1 MPSFDAVSE
10 VDAHELT
17 NALDQVNRE
26 ISNRYDF
33 RGSDA
38 KVAQEDSA
46 LRIEAQ
52 SEFQI
57 DQIYDILIQK
67 MAKRR
72 IDVGCLERGQVEEAN
87 LRARQVVAVRQ
98 GIDQAIAK
106 KMVKIIK
113 DSKIKVQTAIQGDKL
128 RVSGKKRDDLQKV
141 MNLLRDAGLGIP
153 VQFDNFRD

>member
-17 NALDQVNRE
+17 NALDQANRE

>member
-10 VDAHELT
+10 VDTHELT
-17 NALDQVNRE
+17 NALDQANRE

-38 KVAQEDSA
+38 KVVQEDSA

-57 DQIYDILIQK
+57 DLIYDILTQK

-98 GIDQAIAK
+98 GIDQVIAK

-113 DSKIKVQTAIQGDKL
+113 DSKVKVQTAIQGDKV

-141 MNLLRDAGLGIP
+141 MSLLRDAKLGIP
-153 VQFDNFRD
+153 VQFENFRD

>member
-17 NALDQVNRE
+17 NALDQANRE

-38 KVAQEDSA
+38 KVHQVDSA

-67 MAKRR
+67 MAKRG
-72 IDVGCLERGQVEEAN
+72 IDVGCLERGEVEEAN
-87 LRARQVVAVRQ
+87 MRARQVLAVRQ
-98 GIDQAIAK
+98 GIDQATAK
-106 KMVKIIK
+106 KVVKLIK
-113 DSKIKVQTAIQGDKL
+113 DSKIKVQTAIQGDKV

-141 MNLLRDAGLGIP
+141 MGMLRDAKLGIP

>member
-10 VDAHELT
+10 VDTHELT
-17 NALDQVNRE
+17 NALDQTNRE

-38 KVAQEDSA
+38 KVDREDSA

-57 DQIYDILIQK
+57 DQVYDILTQK

-72 IDVGCLERGQVEEAN
+72 IDVDCLARGKVEEAN

-98 GIDQAIAK
+98 GVDQATAK
-106 KMVKIIK
+106 KMVKLIK
-113 DSKIKVQTAIQGDKL
+113 DSRIKVQTAIQGDKV

-141 MNLLRDAGLGIP
+141 MGLLRDAKLGIP
-153 VQFDNFRD
+153 LQFDNFRD

>member
-10 VDAHELT
+10 VDTHELT
-17 NALDQVNRE
+17 NALDQANRE

-38 KVAQEDSA
+38 KVVQEDSA

-57 DQIYDILIQK
+57 DQIYDILTQK

-72 IDVGCLERGQVEEAN
+72 VDVGCLERGQVEEAN

-106 KMVKIIK
+106 KMIKIVK
-113 DSKIKVQTAIQGDKL
+113 DSKIKVQTAIQGDKV

-141 MNLLRDAGLGIP
+141 MSLLRDAKLGIP
-153 VQFDNFRD
+153 VQFENFRD

>member
-10 VDAHELT
+10 VDTHELT
-17 NALDQVNRE
+17 NALDQANRE

-38 KVAQEDSA
+38 KVVQEDSA

-57 DQIYDILIQK
+57 DQIYDILTQK

-72 IDVGCLERGQVEEAN
+72 VDVGCLERGQVEEAN

-106 KMVKIIK
+106 KMIKIVK
-113 DSKIKVQTAIQGDKL
+113 DSKIKVQTAIQGDKV

-141 MNLLRDAGLGIP
+141 MSLLRDAKRGIP
-153 VQFDNFRD
+153 VQFENFRD

>member
-17 NALDQVNRE
+17 NALDQANRE

-57 DQIYDILIQK
+57 DQIYDILTQK

-72 IDVGCLERGQVEEAN
+72 VDVGCLERGQVEEAN

-106 KMVKIIK
+106 KMIKIVK
-113 DSKIKVQTAIQGDKL
+113 DSKIKVQTAIQGDKV

-141 MNLLRDAGLGIP
+141 MSLLRDAKLGIP
-153 VQFDNFRD
+153 VQFENFRD

>member
-10 VDAHELT
+10 VDTHELT
-17 NALDQVNRE
+17 NALDQTNRE

-38 KVAQEDSA
+38 KVVQEDSA

-57 DQIYDILIQK
+57 DQIYDILTQK

-72 IDVGCLERGQVEEAN
+72 VDVGCLERGQVEEAN

-98 GIDQAIAK
+98 GIDQTIAK
-106 KMVKIIK
+106 KMIKIVK
-113 DSKIKVQTAIQGDKL
+113 DSKIKVQTAIQGDKV

-141 MNLLRDAGLGIP
+141 MSLLRDAKLGIP
-153 VQFDNFRD
+153 VQFENFRD

>member
-10 VDAHELT
+10 VDTHELT
-17 NALDQVNRE
+17 NALDQANRE

-38 KVAQEDSA
+38 KVVQEDSA

-57 DQIYDILIQK
+57 DQIYDILTQK
-67 MAKRR
+67 MAKRQ

-106 KMVKIIK
+106 KMVKVIK
-113 DSKIKVQTAIQGDKL
+113 DSKVKVQTAIQGDKI

-141 MNLLRDAGLGIP
+141 MSLFKDAKLGIP
-153 VQFDNFRD
+153 VQFENFRD

>member
-10 VDAHELT
+10 VDTHELT
-17 NALDQVNRE
+17 NALDQTNRE

-38 KVAQEDSA
+38 KVVQEDSA
-46 LRIEAQ
+46 LRLKAQ

-57 DQIYDILIQK
+57 DQIYDILTQK

-72 IDVGCLERGQVEEAN
+72 VDVGCLERGQVEEAN

-106 KMVKIIK
+106 KMIKIVK
-113 DSKIKVQTAIQGDKL
+113 DSKIKVQTAIQGDKV

-141 MNLLRDAGLGIP
+141 MSLLRDAKLGIP
-153 VQFDNFRD
+153 VQFENFRD

>member
-10 VDAHELT
+10 VDTHELT
-17 NALDQVNRE
+17 NALDQTNRE

-38 KVAQEDSA
+38 KVVQEDSA
-46 LRIEAQ
+46 LRLEAQ

-57 DQIYDILIQK
+57 DQIYDILTQK

-72 IDVGCLERGQVEEAN
+72 VDVGCLERGQVEEAN

-106 KMVKIIK
+106 KMIKIVK
-113 DSKIKVQTAIQGDKL
+113 DSKIKVQTAIQGDKV

-141 MNLLRDAGLGIP
+141 MSLLRDAKLGIP
-153 VQFDNFRD
+153 VQFENFRD

>member
-10 VDAHELT
+10 VDTHELT
-17 NALDQVNRE
+17 NALDQANRE

-38 KVAQEDSA
+38 KVVQEDSA
-46 LRIEAQ
+46 LRLEAQ

-57 DQIYDILIQK
+57 DQIYDILTQK

-72 IDVGCLERGQVEEAN
+72 VDVGCLERGQVEEAN

-106 KMVKIIK
+106 KMVKIVK
-113 DSKIKVQTAIQGDKL
+113 DSKVKVQTAIQGDKL

-141 MNLLRDAGLGIP
+141 MSLLRDAKLGIP
-153 VQFDNFRD
+153 VQFENFRD

>member
-1 MPSFDAVSE
+1 MPSFNAVSE
-10 VDAHELT
+10 VDTHELT
-17 NALDQVNRE
+17 NALDQTNRE

-38 KVAQEDSA
+38 KVVQEDSA

-57 DQIYDILIQK
+57 DQIYDILTQK

-72 IDVGCLERGQVEEAN
+72 VDVGCLERGQVEEAN

-106 KMVKIIK
+106 KMIKIVK
-113 DSKIKVQTAIQGDKL
+113 DSKIKVQTAIQGDKV

-141 MNLLRDAGLGIP
+141 MSLLRDAKLGIP
-153 VQFDNFRD
+153 VQFENFRH

>member
-17 NALDQVNRE
+17 NALDQANRE

-67 MAKRR
+67 MAKRL

-113 DSKIKVQTAIQGDKL
+113 DSRIKVQTAIQGDKL

>member
-10 VDAHELT
+10 VDIHELT
-17 NALDQVNRE
+17 NALDQANRE

-33 RGSDA
+33 KESDA
-38 KVAQEDSA
+38 KILHEDST

-52 SEFQI
+52 SKFQI

-67 MAKRR
+67 MSKRG
-72 IDVGCLERGQVEEAN
+72 IDVDCLQRATVEEAN
-87 LRARQVVAVRQ
+87 MRARQIISINQ
-98 GIDQAIAK
+98 GIDHDIAK
-106 KMVKIIK
+106 RMVKTIK
-113 DSKIKVQTAIQGDKL
+113 DSKIKVQAAIQGTKL

-141 MNLLRDAGLGIP
+141 MNMLMEAKLGIP

>member
-17 NALDQVNRE
+17 NALDQANRE

-106 KMVKIIK
+106 KMVKVIK

-141 MNLLRDAGLGIP
+141 MSLLRDAKLGIP
-153 VQFDNFRD
+153 VQFENFRD

>member
-10 VDAHELT
+10 VDSHELT
-17 NALDQVNRE
+17 NALDQANRE

-38 KVAQEDSA
+38 KIHQEDSA
-46 LRIEAQ
+46 LHIEAQ

-67 MAKRR
+67 MAKRG

-87 LRARQVVAVRQ
+87 MRARQALAVHQ
-98 GIDQAIAK
+98 GIDQSIAK
-106 KMVKIIK
+106 KMVKLIK
-113 DSKIKVQTAIQGDKL
+113 DSKIKVQTAIQGDKV

-141 MNLLRDAGLGIP
+141 MSMLRDAKLGIP

>member
-10 VDAHELT
+10 VDTHELT
-17 NALDQVNRE
+17 NALDQTNRE

-57 DQIYDILIQK
+57 DQIYDILTQK

-72 IDVGCLERGQVEEAN
+72 VDVGCLERGQVEEAN

-106 KMVKIIK
+106 KMIKIVK
-113 DSKIKVQTAIQGDKL
+113 DSKIKVQTAIQGDKV

-141 MNLLRDAGLGIP
+141 MSLLRDAKLGIP
-153 VQFDNFRD
+153 VQFENFRD

>member
-10 VDAHELT
+10 VDTHELT
-17 NALDQVNRE
+17 NALDQANRE

-38 KVAQEDSA
+38 KVDREDSA

-57 DQIYDILIQK
+57 DQVYDILTQK

-72 IDVGCLERGQVEEAN
+72 IDVDCLARGKVEEAN

-98 GIDQAIAK
+98 GVDQATAK
-106 KMVKIIK
+106 KMVKLIK
-113 DSKIKVQTAIQGDKL
+113 DSRIKVQTAIQGDKV

-141 MNLLRDAGLGIP
+141 MGLLRDAKLGIP
-153 VQFDNFRD
+153 LQFDNFRD

>member
-10 VDAHELT
+10 VDTHELT
-17 NALDQVNRE
+17 NALDQTNRE

-38 KVAQEDSA
+38 KVVQEDSA

-57 DQIYDILIQK
+57 DQIYDILTQK

-72 IDVGCLERGQVEEAN
+72 VDVGCLERGQVEEAN

-106 KMVKIIK
+106 KMIKIVK
-113 DSKIKVQTAIQGDKL
+113 DSKTKVQTAIQGDKV

-141 MNLLRDAGLGIP
+141 MSLLRDAKLGIP
-153 VQFDNFRD
+153 VQFENFRH

>member
-10 VDAHELT
+10 VDTHELT
-17 NALDQVNRE
+17 NALDQANRE

-57 DQIYDILIQK
+57 DQIYDILTQK

-72 IDVGCLERGQVEEAN
+72 IDVGCLERGQVEETN

-98 GIDQAIAK
+98 GIDQATAK
-106 KMVKIIK
+106 KMVKIIR
-113 DSKIKVQTAIQGDKL
+113 DSKIKVQTAIQGDKV

-141 MNLLRDAGLGIP
+141 MSLLRDAKLGIP
-153 VQFDNFRD
+153 VQFENFRD

>member
-17 NALDQVNRE
+17 NALDQANRE

-57 DQIYDILIQK
+57 DQIYDILTQK

-72 IDVGCLERGQVEEAN
+72 VDVGCLERGQVEEAN

-106 KMVKIIK
+106 KMVKIVK
-113 DSKIKVQTAIQGDKL
+113 DSKIKVQTAIQGDKV

-141 MNLLRDAGLGIP
+141 MSLLRDAKLGIP
-153 VQFDNFRD
+153 VQFENFRD

>member
-17 NALDQVNRE
+17 NALDQANRE

-38 KVAQEDSA
+38 KVEHEDSA
-46 LRIEAQ
+46 IRIEAQ
-52 SEFQI
+52 SKFQI

-72 IDVGCLERGQVEEAN
+72 IDVGCLERGEVEEAN
-87 LRARQVVAVRQ
+87 MRARQVLAVRQ
-98 GIDQAIAK
+98 GIDQVMAK
-106 KMVKIIK
+106 KMVKLIK
-113 DSKIKVQTAIQGDKL
+113 DSKIKVQTAIQGDKV

-141 MNLLRDAGLGIP
+141 MGMLRDAELGIP

>member
-17 NALDQVNRE
+17 NALDQTNRE

-38 KVAQEDSA
+38 KVRQEDFA

-57 DQIYDILIQK
+57 NQVYDILIQK

-72 IDVGCLERGQVEEAN
+72 IDVGCLERGEVEEAN
-87 LRARQVVAVRQ
+87 MRARQVLAVRQ
-98 GIDQAIAK
+98 GIDQATAK
-106 KMVKIIK
+106 KMVKLIK
-113 DSKIKVQTAIQGDKL
+113 DSKIKVQAAIQGDKV

-141 MNLLRDAGLGIP
+141 MSMLRDAKLGIP